1 MVNKYFA
8 AALLLLISTATIV
21 KTSTLYPEGYL
32 ETLAPGQVIDNNV
45 FFPNN
50 AINLPLEIEAQ
61 PRPDNEGFIPTSLIQ
76 ALETLVVSQP
86 NINQVTQQQIIT
98 DTSSN
103 NSSSHTPSHTNTV
116 VTPTSPTMSNA
127 PLIRRARTTRTG
139 SGLVARRNLLNSFEN
154 VAIEGAPL
162 LPDTT
167 RSPE

>member
-21 KTSTLYPEGYL
+21 KTSTLYPEDYL
-32 ETLAPGQVIDNNV
+32 ETLEPGQVIDNNV

-61 PRPDNEGFIPTSLIQ
+61 PRPDNEGFIPASLIQ
-76 ALETLVVSQP
+76 ALVVSQP

-103 NSSSHTPSHTNTV
+103 NSSHHSSSHTPSHTNTV
-116 VTPTSPTMSNA
+116 VTPTSPTMPNA
-127 PLIRRARTTRTG
+127 PLTRRARTTITG
-139 SGLVARRNLLNSFEN
+139 SGLARRNLLNSFEN
-154 VAIEGAPL
+154 VAIEGVPL
-162 LPDTT
+162 PPDTT